1 MFNLFAKIQ
10 VTPKSTMMQNPGCH
24 LFNQSVISS
33 RQHYVKKNNK
43 RKYKGTLQGVIIT
56 EFEGVTSGVS
66 KWGLFVEL
74 SISKSEG
81 LIRIQNMKDDYYV
94 FDEDNYRMLGRHTG
108 MVYQLGD
115 KVNVLVKKVDL
126 GRRQLD
132 FELAE

>member
-1 MFNLFAKIQ
+1 M
-10 VTPKSTMMQNPGCH
+10 
-24 LFNQSVISS
+24 S
-33 RQHYVKKNNK
+33 RKNNK

-56 EFEGVTSGVS
+56 EFEGVISGVS